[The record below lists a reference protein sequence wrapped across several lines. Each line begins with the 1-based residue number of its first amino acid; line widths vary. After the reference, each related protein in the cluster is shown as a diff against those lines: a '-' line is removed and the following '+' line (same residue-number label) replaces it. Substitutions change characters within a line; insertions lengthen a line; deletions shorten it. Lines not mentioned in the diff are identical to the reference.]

1 MFWKEPIIWI
11 FLNEKKN
18 DWVGLLPL
26 DTAYKKTY
34 VSARTIRVRLVFS
47 IVNLVFPAWPA
58 ILPKREGLRL
68 ESGTCQLLSFF
79 SWGPRTDRP

>member
-11 FLNEKKN
+11 FLDEKKRLG
-18 DWVGLLPL
+18 WLLLL
-26 DTAYKKTY
+26 DAAYKKTY

-58 ILPKREGLRL
+58 IRPKKRGIKWIAKFFWVVYIPIAL
-68 ESGTCQLLSFF
+68 E
-79 SWGPRTDRP
+79 R